1 MVMRLKLLALIAVFC
16 VWSYGLINFYHGTQ
30 QFCEQAPS
38 IDAIVI
44 LTGGKDR
51 IQKGMALFE
60 KLYAKRVL
68 ISGVDKAVKLPI
80 IKDKQLKGY
89 DIFYQF
95 TDIGYGAVNTFSNAL
110 ESAVWVRNHHF
121 GSIGLV
127 TSHFHMPRSLWLF
140 KKTMPEITIFPLVVE
155 GDDSSLM
162 HLLREFHKYYLTK
175 IVSKF
180 LFDNDAEALSL

>member
-16 VWSYGLINFYHGTQ
+16 VWSYGLIDFYHKTQ
-30 QFCEQAPS
+30 QFFEQMPNT
-38 IDAIVI
+38 DAIVI
-44 LTGGKDR
+44 LTGGKAR

-60 KLYAKRVL
+60 KLHAKRVL

-80 IKDKQLKGY
+80 IKDKQLRGY
-89 DIFYQF
+89 DSFFQF

-121 GSIGLV
+121 RSIGLV
-127 TSHFHMPRSLWLF
+127 TSYFHMPRSLWLF
-140 KKTMPEITIFPLVVE
+140 KKTMPEIIIFPLVVE
-155 GDDSSLM
+155 GDDSSLV

-180 LFDNDAEALSL
+180 LFDGDAEVFSL